1 MTGRKRN
8 STMPTSIAVVIPTL
22 DEERVLSRT
31 LLTLRQLRFD
41 EVVLVD
47 GGSHG
52 ERPVLASSFGMTSR
66 FGRVVGNPLPS
77 SNKIAV
83 SAHFADNVRCKLL
96 SWLMACV
103 IA

>member
-1 MTGRKRN
+1 
-8 STMPTSIAVVIPTL
+8 MPASIAVIIPTL
-22 DEERVLSRT
+22 DEERILSRT

-52 ERPVLASSFGMTSR
+52 ERLVLASSFGMTSR
-66 FGRVVGNPLPS
+66 FGRVVGHPLPS
-77 SNKIAV
+77 GNKIAV

-96 SWLMACV
+96 SWLTACV